1 MQVTA
6 PRPGCGLVK
15 ATKNIPKVGM
25 RQVRLPLRSQTRRP
39 ARLCDSC
46 RCELPGHASSMAH
59 TLILEHLSVPVCFKK
74 EDLYDNRISVHKGAG
89 MRTLESICRLTHRL
103 AVEQL

>member
-1 MQVTA
+1 
-6 PRPGCGLVK
+6 
-15 ATKNIPKVGM
+15 
-25 RQVRLPLRSQTRRP
+25 
-39 ARLCDSC
+39 
-46 RCELPGHASSMAH
+46 MAH